1 MDFEVIAEGLGFPEG
16 PIAMPDGSVILVEIQ
31 RGTVSRCWNGKTEVI
46 ATPGGGPNGLA
57 FGPDGAL
64 YLCNNGGF
72 EWHDAGGLT
81 IPGYAAKDYSGGRI
95 ERIDLS
101 TGKVERLYDTVNGEK
116 LSGPND
122 IVFDRAGNMWFTD
135 LGKSYHRTLDRGG
148 IYRARPDG
156 SQIEEIA
163 YGGTGFNGIGLSPDE
178 RTVYAAET
186 DTGKLW
192 AWDLDAAG
200 AVAPLPPGFV
210 GRHVFTYPGHVYFD
224 SLAVEADG
232 RVCVATI
239 LHGGITAIEPGGQWA
254 HHPFPDLIVT
264 NICFG
269 GADMRDAYV
278 TLSSSRKL
286 VKTRWPRPGLT
297 LNFAQS

>member
-1 MDFEVIAEGLGFPEG
+1 MDFEVLADGLRFPEG
-16 PIAMPDGSVILVEIQ
+16 PVAMPDGSVILVEIA

-57 FGPDGAL
+57 LGPDGAL

-72 EWHDAGGLT
+72 EWHDVGGMT
-81 IPGYAAKDYSGGRI
+81 IPGHAAKDYSGGRI
-95 ERIDLS
+95 ERIDLA
-101 TGKVERLYDTVNGEK
+101 TGKVERLYDAVDGHK

-122 IVFDRAGNMWFTD
+122 IVFDRAGNLWFTD
-135 LGKSYHRTLDRGG
+135 LGKNYHRSIDLGG
-148 IYRARPDG
+148 VYRARPDG
-156 SQIEEIA
+156 SKVEEIA

-178 RTVYAAET
+178 KTVYAAET

-192 AWDLDAAG
+192 AWDLDADG
-200 AVAPLPPGFV
+200 AVAPLPPGFL
-210 GRHVFTYPGHVYFD
+210 GRHVFTYPGHVFFD

-239 LHGGITAIEPGGQWA
+239 LQGGVTAIEPDGKWA

-269 GADMRDAYV
+269 GADMKDAYV
-278 TLSSSRKL
+278 TLSSSGKL
-286 VKTRWPRPGLT
+286 VKARWPRPGLK
-297 LNFAQS
+297 LNFAQY

>member
-1 MDFEVIAEGLGFPEG
+1 MEFEVLAEGLRFPEG
-16 PIAMPDGSVILVEIQ
+16 PVAMPDGSVILVEIA
-31 RGTVSRCWNGKTEVI
+31 RGAVSRCWNGRTEVI

-57 FGPDGAL
+57 LGPDGAL

-72 EWHDAGGLT
+72 EWHDVGGMT
-81 IPGYAAKDYSGGRI
+81 IPGHAAKDYSGGRI
-95 ERIDLS
+95 ERIDLA
-101 TGKVERLYDTVNGEK
+101 TGKVERLYDTVDGHK

-122 IVFDRAGNMWFTD
+122 IVFDRAGNLWFTD

-148 IYRARPDG
+148 VYRARPDG
-156 SQIEEIA
+156 SKVEEIA

-192 AWDLDAAG
+192 AWDLDADG

-210 GRHVFTYPGHVYFD
+210 GRHVFTYPGHVFFD

-239 LHGGITAIEPGGQWA
+239 LQGGVTAIEPDGKWE
-254 HHPFPDLIVT
+254 HHAFPDLIVT

-269 GADMRDAYV
+269 GADMKDAFV
-278 TLSSSRKL
+278 TLSSSGKL
-286 VKTRWPRPGLT
+286 VKARWPRPGLK
-297 LNFAQS
+297 LNYAQY

>member
-1 MDFEVIAEGLGFPEG
+1 MDFEVIAEGLKFPEG
-16 PIAMPDGSVILVEIQ
+16 PVIMPDGSVILVEIQ

-57 FGPDGAL
+57 LGPDGAL

-81 IPGYAAKDYSGGRI
+81 IPGNIAKDYSGGRI
-95 ERIDLS
+95 ERIDIA
-101 TGKVERLYDTVNGEK
+101 TGKVERVYDKVDGVE
-116 LSGPND
+116 LRGPND
-122 IVFDRAGNMWFTD
+122 IVFDKAGDMWFTD
-135 LGKSYHRTLDRGG
+135 LGKNHHRSIERGG
-148 IYRARPDG
+148 VYRARRDG
-156 SQIEEIA
+156 SKISEIA

-178 RTVYAAET
+178 KVVYAAET

-192 AWDLDAAG
+192 AWDINADG
-200 AVAPLPPGFV
+200 TVADPPVGFL
-210 GRHVFTYPGHVYFD
+210 GRHVFTFPGHVFFD

-239 LHGGITAIEPGGQWA
+239 INGGVTAIQPDGAWE
-254 HHPFPDLIVT
+254 HHAFPDLIVT

-278 TLSSSRKL
+278 TLSSTGKL
-286 VKTRWPRPGLT
+286 VKARWPRPGLK
-297 LNFAQS
+297 LNFGKY